1 MLVKRNL
8 LYGLLGGLA
17 LCVLFEFVD
26 YISLLPDEAEL
37 TMFKVSLAA
46 AVAVGVLPIAY
57 HYDSVLLS
65 LGRTFVMYTAFI
77 LLFVLTVQLGVVRLL
92 DELFGYVR
100 YDDNYGEGML
110 MVFTVI
116 AFFLGSIAANVLM
129 PIYKYFKNRFFQRP
143 VAE

>member
-17 LCVLFEFVD
+17 LYVLFEFVG
-26 YISLLPDEAEL
+26 YISLLPDEAVQIML
-37 TMFKVSLAA
+37 YVWLVVAVVAGMF
-46 AVAVGVLPIAY
+46 AVAY
-57 HYDSVLLS
+57 RYDSILLS
-65 LGRTFVMYTAFI
+65 LGRTLVMYIAFMLI
-77 LLFVLTVQLGVVRLL
+77 FGLTMQLGVVQLL
-92 DELFGYVR
+92 DQLFGYVQ

-129 PIYKYFKNRFFQRP
+129 PIYKYIKNRFFQRP

>member
-17 LCVLFEFVD
+17 LYVLFEFVG
-26 YISLLPDEAEL
+26 YISLLPDEAVQIML
-37 TMFKVSLAA
+37 YVWLMA
-46 AVAVGVLPIAY
+46 AVVVGMFAVAY
-57 HYDSVLLS
+57 RYDSILLS
-65 LGRTFVMYTAFI
+65 LGRTLVMYVAFMLI
-77 LLFVLTVQLGVVRLL
+77 FVLTVQLGVIQLL
-92 DELFGYVR
+92 DQLFGYVC

-110 MVFTVI
+110 MVFTAF

-129 PIYKYFKNRFFQRP
+129 PIYKYIKNRFFQRP

>member
-17 LCVLFEFVD
+17 LCTLFELVG

-37 TMFKVSLAA
+37 IMLYVWLMA
-46 AVAVGVLPIAY
+46 AVVVGMFAVAY
-57 HYDSVLLS
+57 RYDSILLS
-65 LGRTFVMYTAFI
+65 LGRTLVMYVAFMLI
-77 LLFVLTVQLGVVRLL
+77 FVLTVQLGVIQLL
-92 DELFGYVR
+92 DQLFGYVR

-110 MVFTVI
+110 MVFI
-116 AFFLGSIAANVLM
+116 IFAFFIGSIAANVLM
-129 PIYKYFKNRFFQRP
+129 PIYKYIKNRFFQRP